1 MFDRYAEYYDAL
13 YGHKDY
19 EAECDFL
26 EGVFRRHGSG
36 RVERVLDLGC
46 GTGGHA
52 LPLAGRGYRVVGVD
66 RSEAM
71 VAQARSKAEAM
82 ARNGMPGAAAFHV
95 SDIRALDLGG
105 ERSFDAVIA
114 MFAVFSYLRSNE
126 EVSASFQ
133 TARRFLKPGG
143 LFVFDAWFGPAVL
156 AERPTD
162 RCRIIERDG
171 ERILRFARA
180 DLDVL
185 SHAVQIDYSLLRLKE
200 GRILDQVEETHWQR
214 FFFPQ
219 EIRHYLNDGGFSL
232 LKLCPFMEPERE
244 PTEKDWY
251 FAAIS
256 QAV

>member
-1 MFDRYAEYYDAL
+1 MFDRYAEYYDSL

-26 EGVFRRHGSG
+26 EGMFRRHGSG

-52 LPLAGRGYRVVGVD
+52 LPLARRGYQVVGVD
-66 RSEAM
+66 RSGAM
-71 VAQARSKAEAM
+71 VAQARSKAAEMKQAGM
-82 ARNGMPGAAAFHV
+82 AGSAAFHV
-95 SDIRALDLGG
+95 SDVQTLDLGG
-105 ERSFDAVIA
+105 EQTFDAVVA

-162 RCRIIERDG
+162 RCRIIDRDG
-171 ERILRFARA
+171 ERILRFAQA
-180 DLDVL
+180 TMDVL
-185 SHAVQIDYSLLRLKE
+185 SHAVQIDYSLLRLKD
-200 GRILDQVEETHWQR
+200 GHILDQVEETHWQR

-219 EIRHYLNDGGFSL
+219 EIRHYVNESGFSL
-232 LKLCPFMEPERE
+232 LRLCPFMEPERE
-244 PTEKDWY
+244 PTERDWY

-256 QAV
+256 KAV